1 VANDATPIFSSEA
14 RPSHY
19 YLLNKLAEKGT
30 KIYSIIVIC
39 ISMKDPFQKY
49 KHFFSENLFWIKL
62 KKFTRSAGVRVSY
75 SALLL
80 YYTYRRKETPKW
92 AKKIIVGA
100 LGYFLSPIDAIPDLT
115 PFLGYTDDLSIMAF
129 ALTTLAFFVNQEVKD
144 NALLTLKRWFKE
156 VRPED
161 LKAINDRI

>member
-1 VANDATPIFSSEA
+1 MN
-14 RPSHY
+14 
-19 YLLNKLAEKGT
+19 
-30 KIYSIIVIC
+30 
-39 ISMKDPFQKY
+39 DPFQKY

-62 KKFTRSAGVRVSY
+62 KKFTRAAGVQVSY

-80 YYTYRRKETPKW
+80 FYTYRRKETPTW

-100 LGYFLSPIDAIPDLT
+100 LGYFLSPIDVIPDLT

-129 ALTTLAFFVNQEVKD
+129 ALSTLAFFVNQEVKD
-144 NALLTLKRWFKE
+144 NAETALKRWFKE
-156 VRPED
+156 VNSDD